1 MRLPIRF
8 LTALASTASVV
19 ALASGCAQGDPR
31 FAPFTSKTDAEPT
44 IAARTD
50 SFNER
55 MPNLGATEGHYA
67 AATTSSGRGLPSPDQ
82 QYWFTG
88 VATVPAE
95 TIAVLQPGA
104 TGNAD
109 KLPGIHPELY
119 QYVPKNCQFATI
131 AADHANSVLDTAKTD
146 FNSDFGSF
154 SVTGLAASAD
164 CNLVV
169 VTGEGV
175 FG

>member
-1 MRLPIRF
+1 MFP
-8 LTALASTASVV
+8 
-19 ALASGCAQGDPR
+19 
-31 FAPFTSKTDAEPT
+31 
-44 IAARTD
+44 
-50 SFNER
+50 R
-55 MPNLGATEGHYA
+55 MPIE

-95 TIAVLQPGA
+95 TIAALQPGA

-154 SVTGLAASAD
+154 SVTELAVSAD
-164 CNLVV
+164 CRLVV

>member
-1 MRLPIRF
+1 MRLPIRI
-8 LTALASTASVV
+8 LTSAVCLASV
-19 ALASGCAQGDPR
+19 AAFLSGCAQGDPR

-67 AATTSSGRGLPSPDQ
+67 AATTPSSRGLPSPDQ

-95 TIAVLQPGA
+95 TITVLQQGA

-109 KLPGIHPELY
+109 KLPAIHPELY
-119 QYVPKNCQFATI
+119 QYVPKNCQFAAI
-131 AADHANSVLDTAKTD
+131 AADHANSVLGTARTS